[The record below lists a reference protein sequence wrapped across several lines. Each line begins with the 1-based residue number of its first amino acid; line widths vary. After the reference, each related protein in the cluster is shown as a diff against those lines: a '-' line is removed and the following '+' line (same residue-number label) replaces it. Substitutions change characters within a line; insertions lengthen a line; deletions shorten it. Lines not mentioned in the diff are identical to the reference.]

1 MHPRSPDAEQLEG
14 TAVRIVVTGSSGFVG
29 RHVVELLAR
38 RGADVTGIDRRPP
51 GAHPALV
58 ADLSR
63 PEAGV
68 AQVLS
73 RADAVIHLAGCPG
86 VRDVGRDAARR
97 RHRDNVVALREVLR
111 LLPGD
116 VPLVAVSSSS
126 VYGGSRDGRPSHED
140 DPLQP
145 RGGYARSKLL
155 AEALCRQTDRRA
167 PVTVVRPFTV
177 VGDGQRPDMALHRWV
192 SAALRGEP
200 LTVLGSLTRTRDL
213 TDVRDVAAALVDLAL
228 LAPGGSVNVGTGR
241 AVTLGAMV
249 EAVADATG
257 TSSALRVVPAGL
269 EEAPDTLADVSRL
282 VALTGRRPSTDLA
295 DVVARVRDDVL
306 AGSVLAE
313 VAG

>member
-1 MHPRSPDAEQLEG
+1 M
-14 TAVRIVVTGSSGFVG
+14 RIVVTGSSGFVG

-51 GAHPALV
+51 AGPAAAVVV

-63 PEAGV
+63 PDAAV
-68 AQVLS
+68 ARVLS
-73 RADAVIHLAGCPG
+73 RADAVVHLAGCPG
-86 VRDVGRDAARR
+86 VRDVGRGAGRR

-145 RGGYARSKLL
+145 RGGYARSKVL
-155 AEALCRQTDRRA
+155 AEALCRQPGRRA

-200 LTVLGSLTRTRDL
+200 LTVLGSLGRTRDL
-213 TDVRDVAAALVDLAL
+213 TDVRDVAAALVDLVE
-228 LAPGGSVNVGTGR
+228 LAPGGAVNLGTGR
-241 AVTLGAMV
+241 AVTLAAMV
-249 EAVADATG
+249 DAVADATG
-257 TSSALRVVPAGL
+257 TSPALRVLPAGP
-269 EEAPDTLADVSRL
+269 EEAPDTLADPTRL
-282 VALTGRRPSTDLA
+282 VELVGRRPSTDLA

-306 AGSVLAE
+306 AGSALAE